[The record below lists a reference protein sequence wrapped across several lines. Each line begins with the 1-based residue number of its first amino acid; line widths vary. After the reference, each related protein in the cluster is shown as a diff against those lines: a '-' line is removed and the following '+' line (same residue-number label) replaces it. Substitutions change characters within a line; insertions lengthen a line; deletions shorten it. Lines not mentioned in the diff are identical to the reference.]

1 MKTILNYQIQVL
13 PKLNVTQIGW
23 LLDHFD
29 PAFVFYDWENATL
42 KLCLGA
48 VAECFP
54 AASQRQ
60 NQFVTVEK
68 WYQELKKQLK
78 LKNSGPVPLVAGSF
92 LFDPLQN
99 KSATWGKLA
108 RGYFFLPQ
116 LTIYQTAEQTVA
128 VSCASDSVT
137 CQQQLLQLQQLLGSA
152 ATTTEPAEL
161 INVTETQIAAW
172 QRAVQTAIT
181 AIQTKQLEKVVLAR
195 MITAGLTTRL
205 TTAEIWQRLAPIK
218 QQNYQFLLK
227 YREQIFISLTPE
239 KLVEF
244 QPAQIRLDA
253 LAGTIERGT
262 QKEQTQLL
270 GQQLLQSTK
279 NRQEHQIVVS
289 AITNRLAQLKL
300 AVNHPTEQQILVTG
314 SVQHLYTPITAKGKF
329 DPLNI
334 LARLHPTP
342 ALGGQ
347 PQQAALKFIR
357 KYEGWKRGLFG
368 GPTGWLDF
376 AGKGKFV
383 VAIRS
388 ALLNGQRAHLFAGA
402 GIVAASDYHQETIE
416 TRNKMQPMLNLLKGK
431 NKYE

>member
-68 WYQELKKQLK
+68 WYQELKQQLK
-78 LKNSGPVPLVAGSF
+78 LKNSGPVPLVVGSF

-99 KSATWGKLA
+99 KSATWSKLA

-152 ATTTEPAEL
+152 VTTTESVGL

-227 YREQIFISLTPE
+227 YQEQIFISLTPE

-289 AITNRLAQLKL
+289 AITNRLTQLKL
-300 AVNHPTEQQILVTG
+300 AVKHPTEPQILVTG

-347 PQQAALKFIR
+347 PQQAALEFIR
-357 KYEGWKRGLFG
+357 KYEGWERGLFG